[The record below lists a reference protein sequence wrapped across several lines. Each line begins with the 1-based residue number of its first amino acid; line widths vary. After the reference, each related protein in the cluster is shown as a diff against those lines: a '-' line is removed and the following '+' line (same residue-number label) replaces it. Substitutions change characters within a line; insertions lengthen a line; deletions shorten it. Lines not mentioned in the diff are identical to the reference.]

1 MSEYK
6 FTYTDELEFE
16 ADLVRMLRSDK
27 GWKDGVIKNPS
38 EADLVRNWAEILY
51 QNNNTPD
58 RLNGAPL
65 TPGETGQLME
75 QVRACRT
82 PFDANK
88 LINGV
93 SIAIKRDNPDD
104 PAHMG
109 KEVSLEIYDRAQ
121 IGGGK
126 TVYQIVEQPRF
137 ETGNAILPRR
147 RGDVM
152 LLINGLPVIHV
163 ELKRSGVPVSQA
175 YNQIRKYKRER
186 VFTGL
191 FGLVQVFVAMNPE
204 ESVYFANVAEEPDF
218 NERSLFHWAGEDNR
232 HVDRWDLVAD
242 RLLSIPMAHQLVG
255 YYTVA
260 DGGDGTLKV
269 MRSYQYY
276 AASKIKLACET
287 CDWGRTRPIGG
298 YVWHTTGSGKT
309 LTSFKAAQLVASSG
323 KADKVIFVVDRIELG
338 SQSLKE
344 YRGFA
349 GERERVRATDSTD
362 VLESLLADAAYD
374 STLIVTSIQK
384 MRVLCTERRDG
395 AAMRRALG
403 LRIVVIEDECHRS
416 VTGESMMAI
425 REGLPHALLFGFTGT
440 PILEEN
446 KGGAGITTADVFG
459 PELCH
464 YTIASG
470 IHDGNVLGFEVEYD
484 SVYQEDDLRREVAA
498 HETGVTSLE
507 DVEDDPKRL
516 KRYLRLM
523 HDAKMAERYWDA
535 GREEFAKGIEGY
547 VPKSQYQTDEYRCEV
562 VRDIRRNWDRL
573 SLGGRYHAILA
584 TSSIP
589 EAIEYY
595 RLVKELMP
603 DVSATALFDPNID
616 NMDGFAVK
624 EDGLVEIV
632 SDYNKRYGK
641 SYTLSSFT
649 SGDPVADTF
658 KKDVSDRLAHKGA
671 YRHADRH
678 PEERLNMLVVVDQML
693 TGFDSKWVNTLYLD
707 KELKYAQLIQAFSRT
722 NRVFG
727 REKAFGAIR
736 CYRKPFTMRVN
747 VEAAMR
753 LYSAG
758 DPEAMFVPKLRE
770 NLLTLDA
777 TTTDVLDL
785 FATGAGHDLS
795 RLPEGE
801 GSRSRF
807 ALLWRDLNDT
817 LMAARIQG
825 YSLSR
830 QDYGFVER
838 DGTWKLV
845 GDDEPADEV
854 LHVSLTEQTWQALA
868 LRYAELFEKTTSR
881 DGDGD
886 DGGEAPYD
894 ISPDLMRV
902 DRTRIDTAYLEEKF
916 GLWVESLEDDDD
928 EGRRRALDA
937 LHSQFSLLSSED
949 QAYAEVVI
957 QKLQSGQ
964 MEAEEG
970 RAFLDYINSEKRG
983 DEARQLGEL
992 ANVLGCDAERLEGLV
1007 RARPTERTID
1017 LHGRFKALRDT
1028 VDRKVA
1034 RARISELLGEDVR
1047 PRVVSM
1053 AADAL
1058 LRRAVLGGPFEV
1070 DAEAVR
1076 EALGER
1082 DS

>member
-16 ADLVRMLRSDK
+16 HDLVRMLVRDK

-38 EADLVRNWAEILY
+38 EADLVENWARILY
-51 QNNNTPD
+51 QNNNTPN

-65 TPGETGQLME
+65 TPGEVSQLLE
-75 QVRACRT
+75 QVRRCRT

-88 LINGV
+88 VINGV
-93 SIAIKRDNPDD
+93 SMSVKRDNPDD
-104 PAHMG
+104 PGHLG
-109 KEVSLEIYDRAQ
+109 REISLEIYDRAQ

-126 TVYQIVEQPRF
+126 TVYQIAEQPRF
-137 ETGNAILPRR
+137 ETGNYILPPR

-152 LLINGLPVIHV
+152 LLINGLPVIHI
-163 ELKRSGVPVSQA
+163 ELKRSGVAVSQA

-204 ESVYFANVAEEPDF
+204 EAVYFANVAEETDF
-218 NERSLFHWAGEDNR
+218 NERFLFHWAGEDNAR
-232 HVDRWDLVAD
+232 IDRWDLVAD

-276 AASKIKLACET
+276 AASKIKLTCDT
-287 CDWGRTRPIGG
+287 CDWTRARPLGG

-323 KADKVIFVVDRIELG
+323 KANKVVFVVDRIELG

-349 GERERVRATDSTD
+349 SDRESVRATDSTD
-362 VLESLLADAAYD
+362 VLESLLADPSND
-374 STLIVTSIQK
+374 TTLIVTSIQK
-384 MRVLCTERRDG
+384 MRVLCTERRNG
-395 AAMRRALG
+395 AAMRRAQNLK
-403 LRIVVIEDECHRS
+403 IVIIEDECHRS

-446 KGGAGITTADVFG
+446 KGAPGITTADVFG

-484 SVYQEDDLRREVAA
+484 SIYQEDDLRRAVALDV
-498 HETGVTSLE
+498 TGASSIDELI
-507 DVEDDPKRL
+507 DDPKRL
-516 KRYLRLM
+516 KRYLHLV
-523 HDAKMAERYWDA
+523 HDAKMPERYWDA
-535 GREEFAKGIEGY
+535 EREEFAKGIEAY
-547 VPKSQYQTDEYRCEV
+547 VPATQYQTDAYRREV
-562 VRDIRRNWDRL
+562 VKDIRRNWERL

-589 EAIEYY
+589 EAIGYY

-603 DVSATALFDPNID
+603 DVRATALFDPNID
-616 NMDGFAVK
+616 NTDGFAVK

-632 SDYNKRYGK
+632 SDYNARYGK

-658 KKDVSDRLAHKGA
+658 KKDVSNRLAHKDA

-678 PEERLNMLVVVDQML
+678 PEECLDLLVVVDQML

-727 REKAFGAIR
+727 REKSFGAIR
-736 CYRKPFTMRVN
+736 CYRKPFTMKVN
-747 VEAAMR
+747 VENAMR

-770 NLLTLDA
+770 NLVALNS
-777 TTTDVLDL
+777 TTRDILDL
-785 FATGAGHDLS
+785 FVTGAGLDLS

-825 YSLSR
+825 FSFSR
-830 QDYGFVER
+830 QEYGFVQKNGAWE
-838 DGTWKLV
+838 LV
-845 GDDEPADEV
+845 GPVEAAEDVVRVE
-854 LHVSLTEQTWQALA
+854 LTEQTWQALA
-868 LRYAELFEKTTSR
+868 LRYAELFEETKPDGS
-881 DGDGD
+881 GDGD
-886 DGGEAPYD
+886 AGDVPYD

-916 GLWVESLEDDDD
+916 GLWVESLEAADD

-937 LHSQFSLLSSED
+937 LHSQFSLLSAED
-949 QAYAEVVI
+949 QAYAEAVI

-970 RAFLDYINSEKRG
+970 RAFPDYINSEKRG
-983 DEARQLGEL
+983 EEARQLGQL
-992 ANVLGCDAERLEGLV
+992 ADLLGCDAKRLEDLV
-1007 RARPTERTID
+1007 RARPDERTID
-1017 LHGRFKALRDT
+1017 LHGRYQALRET
-1028 VDRKVA
+1028 VDKA
-1034 RARISELLGEDVR
+1034 RAREGISEAAGVDVR
-1047 PRVVSM
+1047 PRVANMV
-1053 AADAL
+1053 ADSL
-1058 LRRAVLGGPFEV
+1058 LRRAILGGPFEV
-1070 DAEAVR
+1070 DSEAVR
-1076 EALGER
+1076 EAMGE
-1082 DS
+1082 